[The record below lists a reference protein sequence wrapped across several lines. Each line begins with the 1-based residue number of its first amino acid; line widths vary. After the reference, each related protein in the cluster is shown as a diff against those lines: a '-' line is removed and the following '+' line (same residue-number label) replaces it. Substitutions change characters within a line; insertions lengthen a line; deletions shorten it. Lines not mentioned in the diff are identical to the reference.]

1 MDWRDKAACL
11 TVDPE
16 LFFPVGNT
24 GPAVDQIEK
33 AKTVCATCTVT
44 EICLQYALE
53 SSQDSGVWGGLS
65 EDERR
70 ALKRPAARARRAP
83 FISRTGPSTC
93 DLPAS
98 VCVEVA
104 QGCSQRS
111 GMSMT
116 TSVPSPSAPRHSIV
130 PPSSPW
136 MSVRMI

>member
-44 EICLQYALE
+44 EVCLQYALE
-53 SSQDSGVWGGLS
+53 TSQDSGVWGGLS

-70 ALKRPAARARRAP
+70 ALKRRARAPRFLSLGVP
-83 FISRTGPSTC
+83 DGPGF
-93 DLPAS
+93 D
-98 VCVEVA
+98 
-104 QGCSQRS
+104 S
-111 GMSMT
+111 GRFAGLT
-116 TSVPSPSAPRHSIV
+116 QP
-130 PPSSPW
+130 
-136 MSVRMI
+136 